1 MAQYLLQRS
10 VHVSELGGLL
20 LADSQ
25 SMDVIEEN
33 DRGGI
38 GRGCLWVLAT
48 EEGTTVWK
56 HNSSLMQHSQLMNL
70 SNTVLKEMQ

>member
-10 VHVSELGGLL
+10 VLVSELGGLL

-38 GRGCLWVLAT
+38 GGDGVSGCLQQRK
-48 EEGTTVWK
+48 G
-56 HNSSLMQHSQLMNL
+56 QHYRNMIAP
-70 SNTVLKEMQ
+70 